1 MHGGPPAI
9 ADRRLGALALVV
21 ATALALAIQ
30 TAAFMSSPPDPR
42 AGDGPTYIEPAQN
55 LARGRG
61 FVAAAPLAASVHHTP
76 VRSSA
81 PDTLRT
87 PGYPLLLATALVLG
101 LPLAAVVAL
110 QHLLV
115 VGMTLVVFL
124 VTERM
129 TGRWSS
135 AFAAAIFLALFP
147 PLVGTTPPYMGATH
161 EYMTDVVG
169 AAVIL
174 AAMLAAWRA
183 AQGMTGWAVAAGL
196 LSGAATLVRP
206 IALLWF
212 VPLAIVIAT
221 RARRAAVV
229 FTIAAVFLPGAWI
242 ARNQRA
248 TGVATISSIGGEN
261 LLFFRASGAL
271 VVADSPP
278 GFGFFA
284 LQRQTGFYRNAD
296 AWKARLARQA
306 YAEMRRDGLE
316 PLRLPHAVLAQRYSQ
331 LAARILLR
339 HIPETIEL
347 ACSALIEIF
356 IGPFIYPLGSF
367 GIVIGLY
374 VFAAACIGLWQLERT
389 FRILSIVTICYF
401 SLMAAG
407 PEAEIR
413 FAIAFAPAYAIA
425 FGAGITRISEYI
437 VRRAREARAPADPTR
452 RRAPAAGWR
461 GPAQGHDPCRS
472 ASTAAA

>member
-1 MHGGPPAI
+1 M
-9 ADRRLGALALVV
+9 R
-21 ATALALAIQ
+21 
-30 TAAFMSSPPDPR
+30 SPPDPN
-42 AGDGPTYIEPAQN
+42 AADGSTYIEPAEN
-55 LARGRG
+55 LAHGRG

-76 VRSSA
+76 VRSTA

-101 LPLAAVVAL
+101 LPLAAIVAL
-110 QHLLV
+110 QHLLAA
-115 VGMTLVVFL
+115 GMTLVVFL

-129 TGRWSS
+129 TGRWTG
-135 AFAAAIFLALFP
+135 AFAAAMLLALFP
-147 PLVGTTPPYMGATH
+147 PLIGTTLPYMGTTH

-174 AAMLAAWRA
+174 AAMLAAWKA

-196 LSGAATLVRP
+196 LSGTATLVRP

-212 VPLAIVIAT
+212 LPLAIVIAT
-221 RARRAAVV
+221 RARRAAVA
-229 FTIAAVFLPGAWI
+229 FTIAAVLLPGAWI
-242 ARNQRA
+242 ARNERA

-284 LQRQTGFYRNAD
+284 LQRQSGFFRNAD

-316 PLRLPHAVLAQRYSQ
+316 PLRLPHAVLAQHYAH
-331 LAARILLR
+331 LAARILLS

-356 IGPFIYPLGSF
+356 IGPFLYPLGDF
-367 GIVIGLY
+367 GIVIGLF
-374 VFAAACIGLWQLERT
+374 VFTVVCIGFWRLERT

-425 FGAGITRISEYI
+425 FGAGITGISEYI
-437 VRRAREARAPADPTR
+437 VRRAREARAPAHPTR
-452 RRAPAAGWR
+452 SLAPEAGWPGRAP
-461 GPAQGHDPCRS
+461 GHDPSLS

>member
-1 MHGGPPAI
+1 MI
-9 ADRRLGALALVV
+9 ADRRWRALALVGV
-21 ATALALAIQ
+21 TALALAIQ
-30 TAAFMSSPPDPR
+30 TAAFMRSPPNPG

-55 LARGRG
+55 LARGLG
-61 FVAAAPLAASVHHTP
+61 FVAAAPLAANVHHTP

-87 PGYPLLLATALVLG
+87 PGYPLLLAAALVLG

-129 TGRWSS
+129 AGRWSS
-135 AFAAAIFLALFP
+135 AFAAAILMALFP
-147 PLVGTTPPYMGATH
+147 PLIGTSPPYMGATH

-229 FTIAAVFLPGAWI
+229 FTIAAVLLPGAWI

-356 IGPFIYPLGSF
+356 LGPFIYPFGSF

-374 VFAAACIGLWQLERT
+374 VFAAAGIGLWHLERT

-413 FAIAFAPAYAIA
+413 FAIAFVPAYAIA
-425 FGAGITRISEYI
+425 FGAGITRISDYI
-437 VRRAREARAPADPTR
+437 VRRAREAREPAHPTR
-452 RRAPAAGWR
+452 WLAPEAGWPGRAPA
-461 GPAQGHDPCRS
+461 HDPSPS
-472 ASTAAA
+472 APDAKA